1 MAVCRA
7 CNEWLEG
14 QVKDKATNTYL
25 DLCPRCLLESN
36 TARFKNIA
44 TREDVNELLD
54 TVKQMQRRNN
64 LLQKS

>member
-1 MAVCRA
+1 MSVCRA
-7 CNEWLEG
+7 CNALVEG
-14 QVKDKATNTYL
+14 QAKDKATNTYL

-36 TARFKNIA
+36 AARFKNIA
-44 TREDVNELLD
+44 TEENVNELLD

>member
-14 QVKDKATNTYL
+14 QVKDKATNTFL

-36 TARFKNIA
+36 LARFKNIA
-44 TREDVNELLD
+44 TRRDVTELLD

-64 LLQKS
+64 LLQKT

>member
-14 QVKDKATNTYL
+14 QVKDKATNTFL

-54 TVKQMQRRNN
+54 TVKQMQRRNI

>member
-7 CNEWLEG
+7 CNALVEG

-36 TARFKNIA
+36 IARFNHIS
-44 TREDVNELLD
+44 TREDVTELLA
-54 TVKQMQRRNN
+54 TVSQMQRRNN
-64 LLQKS
+64 LLQKT

>member
-36 TARFKNIA
+36 AARFKSIA
-44 TREDVNELLD
+44 TTKDVTELLA
-54 TVKQMQRRNN
+54 TVSQMQRRNN
-64 LLQKS
+64 LLQKT

>member
-7 CNEWLEG
+7 CNELLED

-36 TARFKNIA
+36 TARFNNIA
-44 TREDVNELLD
+44 TQEDVNELLA
-54 TVKQMQRRNN
+54 TVSQMQRRNN

>member
-7 CNEWLEG
+7 CNALVEG

-36 TARFKNIA
+36 TARFNNIA
-44 TREDVNELLD
+44 TKEDVNELLA
-54 TVKQMQRRNN
+54 TVSQMQRRNN

>member
-7 CNEWLEG
+7 CNALVEG

-36 TARFKNIA
+36 TARFNSI
-44 TREDVNELLD
+44 TTHEDVNELLA
-54 TVKQMQRRNN
+54 TVSQMQRRNN

>member
-1 MAVCRA
+1 VAVCRA

-14 QVKDKATNTYL
+14 QVKDKATNTFL

-36 TARFKNIA
+36 LARFKNIA
-44 TREDVNELLD
+44 TTEDVNELLD
-54 TVKQMQRRNN
+54 TVSQMQKRNI

>member
-36 TARFKNIA
+36 AARFKKSIA
-44 TREDVNELLD
+44 TTEDVNELLA
-54 TVKQMQRRNN
+54 TVSQMQRRNN
-64 LLQKS
+64 LLQ

>member
-7 CNEWLEG
+7 CNELLED

-36 TARFKNIA
+36 AARFNSIS
-44 TREDVNELLD
+44 THQDVNELLA
-54 TVKQMQRRNN
+54 TVSQMQRRNN
-64 LLQKS
+64 LLQKT

>member
-36 TARFKNIA
+36 AARFKSIA
-44 TREDVNELLD
+44 TEEDVTELLD
-54 TVKQMQRRNN
+54 TVKQMQRRNT
-64 LLQKS
+64 LLQ

>member
-7 CNEWLEG
+7 CNEWIED

-25 DLCPRCLLESN
+25 DLCPGCLLESN
-36 TARFKNIA
+36 AARFKNIA
-44 TREDVNELLD
+44 TEENVNELLD

-64 LLQKS
+64 LLQKT

>member
-7 CNEWLEG
+7 CNALVED

-36 TARFKNIA
+36 AARFKNIA
-44 TREDVNELLD
+44 TTEDVTELLA
-54 TVKQMQRRNN
+54 TVSQMQRRNN
-64 LLQKS
+64 LLQKT

>member
-7 CNEWLEG
+7 CNTWLEG

-36 TARFKNIA
+36 AARFKSIA
-44 TREDVNELLD
+44 TEENVNELLE
-54 TVKQMQRRNN
+54 TVKQMQRRNT
-64 LLQKS
+64 LLQ

>member
-36 TARFKNIA
+36 AARFKSIA
-44 TREDVNELLD
+44 TEENVNELLE
-54 TVKQMQRRNN
+54 TVKQMQRRNT
-64 LLQKS
+64 LLQ

>member
-7 CNEWLEG
+7 CNELLED

-36 TARFKNIA
+36 AARFKNIA
-44 TREDVNELLD
+44 TTEDVNELLA
-54 TVKQMQRRNN
+54 TVSQMQRRNN
-64 LLQKS
+64 LLQKT